1 MSVELLKQ
9 RLPFLNIES
18 GLEVCMGDEGFYLDI
33 LHAYLA
39 ENCLSALNDF
49 YIRGDWR
56 GYRIRVHALKSSSLH
71 VGADEVSALAKKLEY
86 AARDDDMA
94 YIHLNHYKF
103 LWEYEALLKKVNA
116 VFMEYEE
123 YKAYEYEGLGR
134 LLVMVVDDN
143 EMNRDIASHILESE
157 QYSVMALDSGEEAIK
172 AMNKYLP
179 DIVLLD
185 IHMPPG
191 INGYEVMNIMQQDE
205 RLAGIP
211 VVIMTGDD
219 DDDTELKGLM
229 AGAQDF
235 IAKPFNKDIMMARV
249 RRIIELDHIKKFFQ
263 AEVLK
268 KTKDADD
275 RRREAENIT
284 DEIVKALAST
294 IDAKDK
300 YTKGHSERVAQYAVM
315 LATEMGYTEKE
326 LRNLKY
332 TALLHD
338 IGKIGVP
345 DEIIN
350 KTSRLTDEEYDIIKT
365 HSAIGY
371 DILKNITQIP
381 DIATGARSHHERFDG
396 RGYPDGLEGSD
407 IKEIARIIGVA
418 DAYDAMTSNRSYRR
432 SLPQDVVRA
441 EILKGLGSQFDPTIG
456 NIMIDLIDKDENYL
470 MRDFSDDENNGGP
483 V

>member
-1 MSVELLKQ
+1 
-9 RLPFLNIES
+9 
-18 GLEVCMGDEGFYLDI
+18 
-33 LHAYLA
+33 
-39 ENCLSALNDF
+39 
-49 YIRGDWR
+49 
-56 GYRIRVHALKSSSLH
+56 
-71 VGADEVSALAKKLEY
+71 
-86 AARDDDMA
+86 
-94 YIHLNHYKF
+94 
-103 LWEYEALLKKVNA
+103 
-116 VFMEYEE
+116 
-123 YKAYEYEGLGR
+123 
-134 LLVMVVDDN
+134 
-143 EMNRDIASHILESE
+143 
-157 QYSVMALDSGEEAIK
+157 
-172 AMNKYLP
+172 
-179 DIVLLD
+179 
-185 IHMPPG
+185 MPPG

-396 RGYPDGLEGSD
+396 RGYPDGLEGTD